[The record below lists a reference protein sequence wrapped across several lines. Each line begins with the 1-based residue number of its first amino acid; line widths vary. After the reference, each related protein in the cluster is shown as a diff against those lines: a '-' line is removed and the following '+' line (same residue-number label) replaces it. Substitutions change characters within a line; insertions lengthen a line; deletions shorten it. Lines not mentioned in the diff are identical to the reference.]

1 MNTIREIIADHIRY
15 REQLPQL
22 ALSDLKNSYKDSVL
36 GWLWT
41 VIKPAINIAMRY
53 FAFVVGLGIAHSVNG
68 FPYFFWFIA
77 GLIPWFYLSEVF
89 VTGAYSLRKYS
100 YLITKIRFPISTIPT
115 FVSLSHMVTHLALM
129 VILFAIFMISGYQP
143 DVYWL
148 QLPFYT
154 LVMYLFF
161 RAWSLFAGVLS
172 CFSRDFYN
180 LTRSLTSVL
189 LWVSA
194 VFYDAERISNPIARE
209 LVNINPVT
217 YIVTGY
223 RDALVNHVWFWDKP
237 LALLRFGIL
246 YAILVFLAVS
256 TYGRLKERI
265 PDVL

>member
-1 MNTIREIIADHIRY
+1 MKIIREIITDHIRY
-15 REQLPQL
+15 REQLPRL

-53 FAFVVGLGIAHSVNG
+53 FAFVVGLRIGHEVNG
-68 FPYFFWFIA
+68 HPYFLWFIA
-77 GLIPWFYLSEVF
+77 GLVPWFYLSEVF
-89 VTGAYSLRKYS
+89 VTGANSLRKYS

-115 FVSLSHMVTHLALM
+115 FVSLSHMITHLTLM
-129 VILFAIFMISGYQP
+129 LILFAVFMIAGYRP
-143 DVYWL
+143 DIYWL

-154 LVMYLFF
+154 LMMYLFF

-172 CFSRDFYN
+172 CFSKDFYN

-194 VFYDAERISNPIARE
+194 VFYDADRISNTFARE
-209 LVNINPVT
+209 LVNSNPVT

-223 RDALVNHVWFWDKP
+223 RDALVNQVWFWDKP

-246 YAILVFLAVS
+246 YGILLIFAVS